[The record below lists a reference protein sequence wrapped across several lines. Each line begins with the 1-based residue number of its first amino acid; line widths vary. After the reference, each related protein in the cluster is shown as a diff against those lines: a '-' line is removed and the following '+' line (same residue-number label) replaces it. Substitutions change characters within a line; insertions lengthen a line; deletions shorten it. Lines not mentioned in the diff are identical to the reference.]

1 MDYKKCATAINDIED
16 LNFRFSCGVG
26 MLSAVHEAMAYGTL
40 DAGEWKDTL
49 FGIYEYLSFV
59 QEEIQKAVDDCYEQ
73 QAASRGG
80 HGDE

>member
-1 MDYKKCATAINDIED
+1 MNPKKCMSAINDIED

-40 DAGEWKDTL
+40 EAGEWKDTL
-49 FGIYEYLSFV
+49 FGIYEYLSDI

-73 QAASRGG
+73 NTAGRGG
-80 HGDE
+80 HDDE